1 MRMRVLD
8 RHVTREFLR
17 LFVLF
22 AISAPILFVLG
33 DVTDNIDT
41 FMDRQLTT
49 RQILLGYLYQM
60 PEFIFYS
67 FPIAALIATIFT
79 PRFANSAFSFAAA
92 PSSVVHTGVKS
103 AGWLNRIP
111 HPPESH

>member
-41 FMDRQLTT
+41 FMGPAAHNAQD
-49 RQILLGYLYQM
+49 LLG
-60 PEFIFYS
+60 
-67 FPIAALIATIFT
+67 
-79 PRFANSAFSFAAA
+79 
-92 PSSVVHTGVKS
+92 
-103 AGWLNRIP
+103 
-111 HPPESH
+111 